1 MTDEARN
8 ILKLGNYLFKSAAKT
23 CVFGGQV
30 NFKNKTKFLISSITF
45 KTQLPLLNPMY
56 TELGYA
62 IKKT

>member
-8 ILKLGNYLFKSAAKT
+8 ILKLGNYLFKSATET

-30 NFKNKTKFLISSITF
+30 NFKNKAKFLISSITF
-45 KTQLPLLNPMY
+45 KIQLPLLNPMY